1 MIHIFICSLNSGDQ
15 RGVMSRVL
23 KGSSAELPP
32 AKYRSVEYNDEQKLN
47 QQLNNEQIMD
57 EKKVVLFKSFKVNK
71 HRKISHFLL
80 KNHIFSPII
89 ISAK

>member
-32 AKYRSVEYNDEQKLN
+32 AKYRSVKYDDEQKLN
-47 QQLNNEQIMD
+47 RQLSNEQIMA
-57 EKKVVLFKSFKVNK
+57 KKRSFVVQKF
-71 HRKISHFLL
+71 
-80 KNHIFSPII
+80 
-89 ISAK
+89 